1 MNPNY
6 RTLNNDIG
14 MIQRTNNG
22 WDLWFDNGDLVKA
35 EDFHSL
41 QVGIIIACL
50 TSWNY
55 MNRYG
60 NPTYEVFG
68 NRAYQLLKANKGSMV
83 QYKIQQFFMECLKRM
98 RRVYDVVRLEVFEV
112 PYEPHKYYVEFEVI
126 SINNELVDGSFTI
139 TTDTNK
145 SSSYIEYTT
154 YMPYASKENDLI
166 IDLYL
171 KNEYGGG
178 LEGEILYMYLKRGD
192 DDYEFRG
199 VVGQTDE
206 NGYLRVTYNPWD
218 DETDETRHSDDVNV
232 IYFDFHGNTTYNP
245 TTSKRTQFK
254 TELFNYH
261 IEFLEQ
267 NIVVVNEYADLRI
280 RLTKESTTDYKIYPM
295 GYTTVTVIGTDG
307 RIYDATTDANG
318 EVAIRVDISEDT
330 LFTTSYNGSSDGASV
345 SIFKQTPIID
355 FTTSKS
361 ELFVNDALMLRAI
374 VKDESNNPINGMDVT
389 FEMDDGIIGTST
401 TDNDGVAILS
411 LNDLTIGTHDFIAS
425 VGDTFLYDSV
435 ESDVETVIAK
445 KHSPSIS
452 LSVKDSLLLERTDTA
467 FEAMVTENGGGLYG
481 VDVEF
486 IFTDGDYPE
495 IILWSETVQT
505 DNGVAT
511 LTTSHLDAR
520 PYRVFAR
527 IVETDIYESDEDYID
542 VEVQPHDYSLEITG
556 AIVGIYN
563 GEYTVQV
570 SVALYDHDVLSNGV
584 LYGEDEE
591 DMLVIEC
598 NETGDVWKMG
608 TSDSS
613 QVFET
618 EYTIYEG
625 DDTTALTFTATWDD
639 LSSSLSLE
647 LIKPSTKILATFMI
661 FFQQGRKIVQ
671 QGRKIVGYLCDMYDQ
686 PLSLEY
692 IRYTYTSRNQLYE
705 HYLRTEE
712 DGHFEID
719 AYSDYYEFFYDGNY
733 IYSASYKAI
742 DLNDEETWDDF

>member
-1 MNPNY
+1 MNLNY

-68 NRAYQLLKANKGSMV
+68 NRAYQLLKANKSSMV

-126 SINNELVDGSFTI
+126 SINNQLVDGSFTI

-166 IDLYL
+166 IDLWL

-206 NGYLRVTYNPWD
+206 NGYLRVTYNPWY

-295 GYTTVTVIGTDG
+295 DYTTVTVIGTDG
-307 RIYDATTDANG
+307 RIYDATTDDNG
-318 EVAIRVDISEDT
+318 EVVIRVDISEDT
-330 LFTTSYNGSSDGASV
+330 LFTTSYNGSSDEASV

-361 ELFVNDALMLRAI
+361 ELFVNDTLMLRAI
-374 VKDESNNPINGMDVT
+374 VKDESNNPIKGMDVT
-389 FEMDDGIIGTST
+389 FEMDDEPIGTST

-425 VGDTFLYDSV
+425 VDGTFLYDSV
-435 ESDVETVIAK
+435 ESDVETVIIE

-452 LSVKDSLLLERTDTA
+452 LSVKDSLLVERTDTT
-467 FEAMVTENGGGLYG
+467 FEAMVTEDGGGLYG

-486 IFTDGDYPE
+486 RFTDREYPE
-495 IILWSETVQT
+495 FILWSETVQT
-505 DNGVAT
+505 DNGIAT

-527 IVETDIYESDEDYID
+527 IVETDIYEPDEDYID
-542 VEVQPHDYSLEITG
+542 VEVRPHEL
-556 AIVGIYN
+556 
-563 GEYTVQV
+563 TV
-570 SVALYDHDVLSNGV
+570 
-584 LYGEDEE
+584 
-591 DMLVIEC
+591 
-598 NETGDVWKMG
+598 
-608 TSDSS
+608 
-613 QVFET
+613 
-618 EYTIYEG
+618 
-625 DDTTALTFTATWDD
+625 
-639 LSSSLSLE
+639 
-647 LIKPSTKILATFMI
+647 
-661 FFQQGRKIVQ
+661 
-671 QGRKIVGYLCDMYDQ
+671 
-686 PLSLEY
+686 
-692 IRYTYTSRNQLYE
+692 
-705 HYLRTEE
+705 
-712 DGHFEID
+712 
-719 AYSDYYEFFYDGNY
+719 
-733 IYSASYKAI
+733 
-742 DLNDEETWDDF
+742 

>member
-625 DDTTALTFTATWDD
+625 DETTALTFTATWDD

-647 LIKPSTKILATFMI
+647 LIKPSTKIHATFMI
-661 FFQQGRKIVQ
+661 FPH

-692 IRYTYTSRNQLYE
+692 IRYTYTSRNQLYN
-705 HYLRTEE
+705 HHLRTEE
-712 DGHFEID
+712 DGCFEID

>member
-68 NRAYQLLKANKGSMV
+68 NRAYQLLKANKSSMV
-83 QYKIQQFFMECLKRM
+83 QYKIEQFFLECLKRM
-98 RRVYDVVRLEVFEV
+98 RRVYDVVSLTVSEV
-112 PYEPHKYYVEFEVI
+112 PYDPYKYRVEFEVI
-126 SINNELVDGSFTI
+126 SINNQLVDGSFTI
-139 TTDTNK
+139 TTDASK
-145 SSSYIEYTT
+145 STSYIDYNV
-154 YMPYASKENDLI
+154 YMPYASDENDLV
-166 IDLYL
+166 IDLWL

-178 LEGEILYMYLKRGD
+178 LEGEILYMYLQKGEGN
-192 DDYEFRG
+192 YEFQG
-199 VVGQTDE
+199 IVGKTDE
-206 NGYLRVTYNPWD
+206 NGYLRVTYTPTESN
-218 DETDETRHSDDVNV
+218 ENNV
-232 IYFDFHGNTTYNP
+232 VYFDFHGNTTYNP
-245 TTSKRTQFK
+245 STSKRTSFK
-254 TELFNYH
+254 TELFEYF
-261 IEFLEQ
+261 IEFT
-267 NIVVVNEYADLRI
+267 NDDIVDYKDYADLSV
-280 RLTKESTTDYKIYPM
+280 RLRKKSLLDDECYPVD
-295 GYTTVTVIGTDG
+295 YTTVTVFGTDS
-307 RIYDATTDANG
+307 RIYEALTDSNG
-318 EVAIRVDISEDT
+318 EAKVRVEISENT
-330 LFTTSYNGSSDGASV
+330 LFTTYYNNKSDETSV
-345 SIFKQTPIID
+345 SIIKQTPNLE
-355 FTTSKS
+355 FSVNKN
-361 ELFVNDALMLRAI
+361 ELYVGEFVELRAVVTDELGRPI
-374 VKDESNNPINGMDVT
+374 SDFDVKFVDGES
-389 FEMDDGIIGTST
+389 IISVVN
-401 TDNDGVAILS
+401 TDKEGVAKLL
-411 LNDLTIGTHDFIAS
+411 LNINDVEHHEFIAIL
-425 VGDTFLYDSV
+425 DNTNFYNSV
-435 ESDVETVIAK
+435 ESNSEMVNCI
-445 KHSPSIS
+445 KHSPSIT
-452 LSVKDSLLLERTDTA
+452 LDIVDSLLIVDNPINFIA
-467 FEAMVTENGGGLYG
+467 KVTENNAPLYNL
-481 VDVEF
+481 DVEF
-486 IFTDGDYPE
+486 KDEMNNSLGI
-495 IILWSETVQT
+495 VRV
-505 DNGVAT
+505 DNGFAI
-511 LTTSHLDAR
+511 LSYDKLDIGEHTIYAK
-520 PYRVFAR
+520 V
-527 IVETDIYESDEDYID
+527 IETEYYESDEDSLNAQ
-542 VEVQPHDYSLEITG
+542 VLPHDYSLEITG

-613 QVFET
+613 QVFEK

-647 LIKPSTKILATFMI
+647 LIKPSTKILATSMK
-661 FFQQGRKIVQ
+661 FFHQ
-671 QGRKIVGYLCDMYDQ
+671 QGRKIVGCLYDMYDQ
-686 PLSLEY
+686 PLSLEF
-692 IRYTYTSRNQLYE
+692 IRYAYTSRNQQLYE
-705 HYLRTEE
+705 HYLYTEE

>member
-83 QYKIQQFFMECLKRM
+83 QYKIQQFFMDCLKRM
-98 RRVYDVVRLEVFEV
+98 RTVYDVVSLEVFEV

-467 FEAMVTENGGGLYG
+467 FEAML
-481 VDVEF
+481 
-486 IFTDGDYPE
+486 P
-495 IILWSETVQT
+495 
-505 DNGVAT
+505 A
-511 LTTSHLDAR
+511 
-520 PYRVFAR
+520 
-527 IVETDIYESDEDYID
+527 
-542 VEVQPHDYSLEITG
+542 
-556 AIVGIYN
+556 
-563 GEYTVQV
+563 
-570 SVALYDHDVLSNGV
+570 ALLLPRAMPVLSEPLTVFLDMPPV
-584 LYGEDEE
+584 L
-591 DMLVIEC
+591 
-598 NETGDVWKMG
+598 
-608 TSDSS
+608 
-613 QVFET
+613 
-618 EYTIYEG
+618 
-625 DDTTALTFTATWDD
+625 
-639 LSSSLSLE
+639 LE
-647 LIKPSTKILATFMI
+647 P
-661 FFQQGRKIVQ
+661 
-671 QGRKIVGYLCDMYDQ
+671 
-686 PLSLEY
+686 
-692 IRYTYTSRNQLYE
+692 
-705 HYLRTEE
+705 
-712 DGHFEID
+712 
-719 AYSDYYEFFYDGNY
+719 
-733 IYSASYKAI
+733 
-742 DLNDEETWDDF
+742 